1 MTTRLTLVCHAAT
14 PATRASAFPAD
25 EALDPRWLPR
35 LASLA
40 GSLGRVDQAWTSPAL
55 RARQTAEGLGL
66 VATSESLLRDCDYGR
81 WTGRSFN
88 DVEAQEPELLAEWL
102 RDPAAAPHGGESI
115 IDLIRRVAV
124 WLDQQELKARTGG
137 CGHACRN
144 HQSRHHPRDRCDA
157 ARVLEDRRD
166 APVGSAAQWSAGPM
180 DAVIPQPVE
189 GAARLSVAGRQR

>member
-14 PATRASAFPAD
+14 SATRASAFPAD
-25 EALDPRWLPR
+25 EALDPRWMPR

-40 GSLGRVDQAWTSPAL
+40 GSLGRVDQAWTGPAL

-81 WTGRSFN
+81 WTGRSFD

-115 IDLIRRVAV
+115 TDLIRRVAV
-124 WLDQQELKARTGG
+124 WLDEQDSRPERAVAVTHAAIIKAAII
-137 CGHACRN
+137 HAIGAT
-144 HQSRHHPRDRCDA
+144 PRAFWRID
-157 ARVLEDRRD
+157 V
-166 APVGSAAQWSAGPM
+166 APLT
-180 DAVIPQPVE
+180 
-189 GAARLSVAGRQR
+189 AARLNGSAGQWTLSSISRLKAPRA